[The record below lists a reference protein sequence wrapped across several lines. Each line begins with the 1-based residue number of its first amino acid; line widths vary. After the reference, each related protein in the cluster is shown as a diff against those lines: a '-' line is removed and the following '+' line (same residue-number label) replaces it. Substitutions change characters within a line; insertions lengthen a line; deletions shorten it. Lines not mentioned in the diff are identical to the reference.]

1 MHIFGFFDRRPLAR
15 RMAEEIEQEAE
26 RYRARCRELHE
37 EFLDWLRRRDRA
49 RADLAAVDEEMSE
62 LQGAGIT
69 LLGRLNAATTTGDEG
84 GLAEF
89 EQGYKKNSKRL
100 DKVGRRR
107 DKVARRLAALELD
120 EREAANELARDAEAV
135 VEEHAARTQ
144 EMRERLAKLL
154 AMLDEQHEAVANAA
168 APLVE
173 EHERRQ
179 PQKELEEG

>member
-1 MHIFGFFDRRPLAR
+1 MHIFGFLDRRPLAE
-15 RMAEEIEQEAE
+15 RMAEEIRQEAE

-49 RADLAAVDEEMSE
+49 RADLAAVDEEMSA

-89 EQGYKKNSKRL
+89 ERGYKKNSKQL

-107 DKVARRLAALELD
+107 DKTARRLADLEFD
-120 EREAANELARDAEAV
+120 EREVANELAREAATV

-144 EMRERLAKLL
+144 EMRESLERLLV
-154 AMLDEQHEAVANAA
+154 MLDEQHEAVANAA
-168 APLVE
+168 VPLVE
-173 EHERRQ
+173 ERERRQ

>member
-1 MHIFGFFDRRPLAR
+1 MHIFGFFVRRPLAE
-15 RMAEEIEQEAE
+15 RMAGEIEQESE
-26 RYRARCRELHE
+26 RHRARCRELHE

-49 RADLAAVDEEMSE
+49 RADLAAVDEEMRE

-89 EQGYKKNSKRL
+89 EQGYKKNSKQL

-107 DKVARRLAALELD
+107 DKAARRLAALELD
-120 EREAANELARDAEAV
+120 EREVANELARDAAEV

-144 EMRERLAKLL
+144 EIRERLEKLL
-154 AMLDEQHEAVANAA
+154 VMLDEQHEAVAKAA
-168 APLVE
+168 VPMLE